1 MSKIRESD
9 VTLVKNTARIQDI
22 VSAFVNLKSAG
33 PGSLKGLCPFHDEKT
48 PSFHVTPARG
58 FFYCFGCQE
67 SGDVVTFLQK
77 MEGLSFVETIE
88 KLAKHYSI
96 VLHYE
101 EGSTSKPSTAS
112 LRARIVAAHELAI
125 TFYSS
130 HLKDQ
135 ALATSYLRERGF
147 SEDVWKDF
155 EIGYSPEGW
164 DGFLRHALAHGFT
177 NDELLAA
184 GLLSQGSRGT
194 YDRFRGRLMF
204 PIRDLSGEAVG
215 FGARK
220 LHENDEGPKYL
231 NTPETAVYKKSQ
243 LLYGMDRARKSVSQS
258 QQVVVV
264 EGYTDVIA
272 CHLAGIT
279 NAVATC
285 GTAFGIDHIRI
296 MRRLLHD
303 DVASQSQVIFTFD
316 GDEAGKKAALKAFG
330 EDQKFVAQT
339 YVAIEPSGLDP
350 CELRQRHGDEGLRNL
365 LSRKVPMFEFVIR
378 HNLSQFDLNIAE
390 NRAAALAQCAPIV
403 AAIKDPVLRSEYI
416 RNLAGWL
423 GVDLELVKRAASTK
437 SGSRPDAVTKVDL
450 GYDLKIIEHRVEFE
464 ALKVVLQY
472 PSEAAEWYQSVEAD
486 AFTSPALRNL
496 HEIMYDS
503 FKHDDFQPT
512 HVWSDDLIHKNPI
525 AAQMI
530 VEPLQIRE
538 SQSIAIYVQSVL
550 ARLLELD
557 ASRRIS
563 NLKGQ
568 VQRAEEGSDEQSEL
582 FAQLIALEETR
593 RYYKDHSRGQTLG

>member
-1 MSKIRESD
+1 MSKIREAD

-22 VSAFVNLKSAG
+22 VSSFVNLKPAG
-33 PGSLKGLCPFHDEKT
+33 PGSFKGLCPFHDERT

-67 SGDVVTFLQK
+67 SGDVVSFLQK
-77 MEGLSFVETIE
+77 MEGLTFVETIE

-101 EGSTSKPSTAS
+101 EGNAAKTNASS
-112 LRARIVAAHELAI
+112 LRARIVAAHEVAI
-125 TFYSS
+125 GYYAS
-130 HLKDQ
+130 HLKTQ
-135 ALATSYLRERGF
+135 ELATRYLLERGF
-147 SEDVWKDF
+147 GEEVWKEF

-164 DGFLRHALAHGFT
+164 DGLLRHLLSQGFT

-220 LHENDEGPKYL
+220 LHDNDEGPKYL
-231 NTPETAVYKKSQ
+231 NTPETSVYKKSQ
-243 LLYGMDRARKSVSQS
+243 LLYGMDRSRKSVSQS
-258 QQVVVV
+258 QQVVIV

-285 GTAFGIDHIRI
+285 GTAFGIEHIRI

-316 GDEAGKKAALKAFG
+316 GDEAGKKAALKAFS

-339 YVAIEPSGLDP
+339 YVAIEPSGMDP
-350 CELRQRHGDEGLRNL
+350 CELRQELGDEGLRNL
-365 LSRKVPMFEFVIR
+365 LARKIPMFEFVIR
-378 HNLSQFDLNIAE
+378 HNLQQFDLNIAE
-390 NRAAALAQCAPIV
+390 NRAAALAQCAPVV
-403 AAIKDPVLRSEYI
+403 ANIKDPVLRNEYV

-423 GVDLELVKRAASTK
+423 GVDIELVKRAVSTK
-437 SGSRPDAVTKVDL
+437 PQSQPASVAKVDA
-450 GYDLKIIEHRVEFE
+450 GFDLKKIEHRVEYE
-464 ALKVVLQY
+464 ALKVILQY
-472 PSEAAEWYQSVEAD
+472 PAEAAEWYQSIERE
-486 AFTSPALRNL
+486 AFTSPSLQSL
-496 HEIMYDS
+496 HDVLY
-503 FKHDDFQPT
+503 HAFQSNNFSESI
-512 HVWSDDLIHKNPI
+512 VWTDEVIQSNPI
-525 AAQMI
+525 AAQLI

-538 SQSIAIYVQSVL
+538 SQSISVYVTSVL

-557 ASRRIS
+557 ATRRILD
-563 NLKGQ
+563 LKGQ
-568 VQRAEEGSDEQSEL
+568 VQRAPEGSLQQTEL
-582 FAQLIALEETR
+582 FAQLIALEETKR
-593 RYYKDHSRGQTLG
+593 FYKDHSRGQTLG

>member
-1 MSKIRESD
+1 MSKIRDTD

-22 VSAFVNLKSAG
+22 VSAFVNLKPAG

-77 MEGLSFVETIE
+77 MEGLNFVESIE

-101 EGSTSKPSTAS
+101 EGTSSKSNSSS

-125 TFYSS
+125 RFYVS

-135 ALATSYLRERGF
+135 AVATSYLKERGF
-147 SEDVWKDF
+147 GEEVWKDF

-164 DGFLRHALAHGFT
+164 DGFLRHALAQGFT

-220 LHENDEGPKYL
+220 LHDKDDGPKYL

-258 QQVVVV
+258 QQVVIV

-285 GTAFGIDHIRI
+285 GTAFGIEHIRI

-350 CELRQRHGDEGLRNL
+350 CELRQQHGDEGLRNL

-378 HNLSQFDLNIAE
+378 HNLSQYDLNIAE

-403 AAIKDPVLRSEYI
+403 ATIKDPVLRAEYV

-423 GVDLELVKRAASTK
+423 GVDHELVKRATSSK
-437 SGSRPDAVTKVDL
+437 SASRPDTAAKVDL
-450 GYDLKIIEHRVEFE
+450 GYDVKIVEHRVEFE

-472 PSEAAEWYQSVEAD
+472 PDEAAEWYQSVEAD
-486 AFTSPALRNL
+486 AFTSPALRHL
-496 HEIMYDS
+496 HRLMFES
-503 FKHDDFQPT
+503 FQLHDFQPT
-512 HVWSDDLIHKNPI
+512 HVWSDELVHNNPI

-538 SQSIAIYVQSVL
+538 SQSISVYVQSVL
-550 ARLLELD
+550 SRLLELD
-557 ASRRIS
+557 AGRRIS
-563 NLKGQ
+563 NLKSQ
-568 VQRAEEGSDEQSEL
+568 VQRAPEGSDEQSEL

>member
-9 VTLVKNTARIQDI
+9 VALVKNTARIHDI
-22 VSAFVNLKSAG
+22 VGSYVNLKPAG

-77 MEGLSFVETIE
+77 MEGLTFVETIE

-96 VLHYE
+96 ILHYE
-101 EGSTSKPSTAS
+101 EGATGKSNASS
-112 LRARIVAAHELAI
+112 LRARIIAAHELAI
-125 TFYSS
+125 TFYIS

-135 ALATSYLRERGF
+135 EKATSYLRERGF
-147 SEDVWKDF
+147 GESVWKEF

-164 DGFLRHALAHGFT
+164 DGFLRHATSHGFT
-177 NDELLAA
+177 AEELLAA
-184 GLLSQGSRGT
+184 GLLSQSSRGT

-220 LHENDEGPKYL
+220 LHDSDEGPKYL
-231 NTPETAVYKKSQ
+231 NTPETSVYKKSQ
-243 LLYGMDRARKSVSQS
+243 LLYGMDRARKSVSQT
-258 QQVVVV
+258 QQVVIV

-272 CHLAGIT
+272 CHLAGIA

-285 GTAFGIDHIRI
+285 GTAFGVEHIRI

-316 GDEAGKKAALKAFG
+316 GDEAGKKAALKAFS

-339 YVAIEPSGLDP
+339 YVAIEPTGLDP
-350 CELRQRHGDEGLRNL
+350 CELRQRYGDEGLRNL
-365 LSRKVPMFEFVIR
+365 LSRKVPMFEFVIK
-378 HNLSQFDLNIAE
+378 HNLSQYDLNIAE
-390 NRAAALAQCAPIV
+390 NRVSALTQCAPIV
-403 AAIKDPVLRSEYI
+403 ANIKDSVLRAEYV
-416 RNLAGWL
+416 RNVAGWL
-423 GVDLELVKRAASTK
+423 GVDIEVVKRAISNKPQMRSENTE
-437 SGSRPDAVTKVDL
+437 KVNTGFD
-450 GYDLKIIEHRVEFE
+450 IRNIEHRVEYE
-464 ALKVVLQY
+464 ALKVVLQF
-472 PSEAAEWYQSVEAD
+472 PSEAAEWYATVEPE
-486 AFTSPALRNL
+486 AFTSSTLRAL
-496 HEIMYDS
+496 HEMLYES
-503 FKHDDFQPT
+503 FKESEFSKSHS
-512 HVWSDDLIHKNPI
+512 WSDEVLQSNPL
-525 AAQMI
+525 ASKLI

-538 SQSIAIYVQSVL
+538 SQSIAVYVESVL

-557 ASRRIS
+557 ATRRIAD
-563 NLKGQ
+563 LRGQ
-568 VQRAEEGSDEQSEL
+568 VQRAAEGSDEQTEL
-582 FAQLIALEETR
+582 FSQLIALEETR
-593 RYYKDHSRGQTLG
+593 RFYKDHSRGQSLG

>member
-1 MSKIRESD
+1 MSKIRDTD
-9 VTLVKNTARIQDI
+9 VALVKNTARIQDI
-22 VSAFVNLKSAG
+22 VSAFVNLKPAG
-33 PGSLKGLCPFHDEKT
+33 PGSLKGLCPFHDERT

-96 VLHYE
+96 ILHYE
-101 EGSTSKPSTAS
+101 EGNVAKSNVSS
-112 LRARIVAAHELAI
+112 LRARIVAAHEVAI
-125 TFYSS
+125 SFYSS

-135 ALATSYLRERGF
+135 VAATTYLRDRGF
-147 SEDVWKDF
+147 GEDVWKDF

-164 DGFLRHALAHGFT
+164 DGFLRHALAKGFS

-220 LHENDEGPKYL
+220 LHDNDDGPKYL

-243 LLYGMDRARKSVSQS
+243 LLYGMDRARKTVSQS
-258 QQVVVV
+258 QQVVIV

-285 GTAFGIDHIRI
+285 GTAFGIEHIRI

-316 GDEAGKKAALKAFG
+316 GDEAGKKAALKAFAD
-330 EDQKFVAQT
+330 DQKFVAQT
-339 YVAIEPSGLDP
+339 YVAIEPTGLDP

-365 LSRKVPMFEFVIR
+365 LARRVPMFEFVIR
-378 HNLSQFDLNIAE
+378 HNLAQFDLNIAE
-390 NRAAALAQCAPIV
+390 NRVAALSQCAPIV
-403 AAIKDPVLRSEYI
+403 ASIKDPVLRSEYA

-423 GVDLELVKRAASTK
+423 GVDVETVKRATASK
-437 SGSRPDAVTKVDL
+437 AQSRPNAVTKPDV
-450 GYDLKIIEHRVEFE
+450 GYDLKIIEHRVEYE
-464 ALKVVLQY
+464 ALKVVLQH
-472 PSEAAEWYQSVEAD
+472 PAEAAEWYQSVEAD
-486 AFTSPALRNL
+486 AFTSATLRELHLALQ
-496 HEIMYDS
+496 E
-503 FKHDDFQPT
+503 DFQQNSFSKS
-512 HVWSDDLIHKNPI
+512 HIWSDEIIQSSPI
-525 AAQMI
+525 AAQLI

-538 SQSIAIYVQSVL
+538 SQSVVIYVESVL

-557 ASRRIS
+557 ATRRIS
-563 NLKGQ
+563 DLKGQ
-568 VQRAEEGSDEQSEL
+568 VQRASEGSDEQTEL
-582 FAQLIALEETR
+582 FTQLIALEETR
-593 RYYKDHSRGQTLG
+593 RFYKDHSRGQTLG